1 MTPAEMARAARATLI
16 LPHHCAED
24 AAEQEIPSVC
34 HDSRSV
40 APGSLFVCIR
50 GEHSDGHRFAA
61 QAVHCGA
68 AAVLAEH
75 DPFDG
80 RPPVPLLLTRGEDST
95 QALGRI
101 GHAWRKAFA
110 GRVVGITGTAGKTT
124 LKEMLAHTLGMA
136 ADGTAKVA
144 RNPLNLNTQV
154 GLPESMLAACGDEN
168 FWVMEAGI
176 SNPGDMDELGPILEP
191 NLAIILNVGPGH
203 ALGLGD
209 AAHGG
214 AAHYK
219 SRLLKYVTPDGMALV
234 SADYSDLV
242 RESDAVYKNIIRFSA
257 AGADTPYRGEYL
269 GLTPEGRGRCRLWL
283 DGHEL
288 EAESALSGPFAAENM
303 IAAAAAAHL
312 LGLNDDEIRSGLAT
326 APLAAQR
333 FNRHELAGWVL
344 LDDSYNANPL
354 SCSRMIEA
362 AAGLRSS
369 GRLVFVMGEMLELGE
384 LASASHFEL
393 GRRMAQAG
401 SDAVFW
407 LGRHADDVSK
417 GLTDA
422 GFSGYF
428 ATLPAHDAFLSEFEA
443 WENALPHNDGR
454 NIILFKGSRGNRL
467 EKLVKAFRET
477 HAL

>member
-16 LPHHCAED
+16 LPQHCDARTAER
-24 AAEQEIPSVC
+24 EIPSVC
-34 HDSRSV
+34 HDSRSIV
-40 APGSLFVCIR
+40 PGSLFVCIR
-50 GEHSDGHRFAA
+50 GENSDGHDFAV
-61 QAVHCGA
+61 QAVRSGA

-80 RPPVPLLLTRGEDST
+80 QTPVPLILTNGEDST
-95 QALGRI
+95 RALGRI
-101 GHAWRKAFA
+101 GHAWRRTFA
-110 GRVVGITGTAGKTT
+110 GTVVGITGTAGKTT

-136 ADGTAKVA
+136 TDGTAKVA

-176 SNPGDMDELGPILEP
+176 SNPGDMDELGPMLEP
-191 NLAIILNVGPGH
+191 DLALILNVGPGH

-209 AAHGG
+209 AARGG

-219 SRLLKYVTPDGMALV
+219 SRLLKYLAPGGMALV
-234 SADYSDLV
+234 SADYPDLV
-242 RESDAVYKNIIRFSA
+242 RESEAVRNNIIRFST
-257 AGADTPYRGEYL
+257 AGADVPYRAEYL
-269 GLTPEGRGRCRLWL
+269 GLTPQGWGRCRLWL

-312 LGLNDDEIRSGLAT
+312 LGLTDDEIRSGLAT

-333 FNRHELAGWVL
+333 FNRSELAGWIL

-362 AAGLRSS
+362 AAGLRNS
-369 GRLVFVMGEMLELGE
+369 GRLVFVMGEMLELGD
-384 LASASHFEL
+384 LASSSHLEL
-393 GRRMAQAG
+393 GRNMARAG

-407 LGRHADDVSK
+407 FGSHADDVIA
-417 GLTDA
+417 GLKDA
-422 GFSGYF
+422 GFTGYF
-428 ATLPAHDAFLSEFEA
+428 AALPSHDAFLSEFAA
-443 WENALPHNDGR
+443 WENALPHSAGR